1 MAYNGNQNPFE
12 NPSGRPRKSKD
23 ERRQSFRVRR
33 RKWLYEWRNG
43 GTNMTVI
50 LIALCV
56 FFWLIAE
63 ILYFT
68 NRPALAVYESAFVL
82 RSDQSLA
89 HPWTLLSVLFMHS
102 IDISHIFFNMVSLY
116 LAGLSLEKML
126 GHWEFLAL
134 YLVSGLGASV
144 VFLLS
149 ALASGPSSAVASMI
163 GASGAIFG
171 LFGAMVVTALKS
183 PGRQNAWSMVVFLGL
198 ILVVPM
204 LFGSGVAWQAHLGG
218 FAVGA
223 LLSWLMT
230 DGVPSLRGKSIGFR
244 MGLYGGGMALLL
256 LAIWLVR
263 VLTI

>member
-1 MAYNGNQNPFE
+1 MAYDSNQNPFE
-12 NPSGRPRKSKD
+12 NPSGRPRKNKD

-33 RKWLYEWRNG
+33 WKWRYEWRNG
-43 GTNMTVI
+43 GTNMTLV

-82 RSDQSLA
+82 RSDQSLT
-89 HPWTLLSVLFMHS
+89 HPWTLLTVLFMHS
-102 IDISHIFFNMVSLY
+102 IDISHIFFNIVSLY
-116 LAGLSLEKML
+116 CAGLYLEKML

-149 ALASGPSSAVASMI
+149 ALASGPGSAVVSMI

-171 LFGAMVVTALKS
+171 LFGALIVAALKS
-183 PGRQNAWSMVVFLGL
+183 RGQQNAWSMVVFLGL
-198 ILVVPM
+198 VIIIPV
-204 LFGSGVAWQAHLGG
+204 FSRSGVAWQAHLGG

-230 DGVPSLRGKSIGFR
+230 DGVPALRGKSIGFR
-244 MGLYGGGMALLL
+244 MGLYGGGMTLFL

>member
-89 HPWTLLSVLFMHS
+89 HPWTLLTVLFMHS

-116 LAGLSLEKML
+116 LAACLWRECWGTGNSSPFTWSRAWGLRSPSFCPPWPR
-126 GHWEFLAL
+126 GLARL
-134 YLVSGLGASV
+134 WPA
-144 VFLLS
+144 
-149 ALASGPSSAVASMI
+149 
-163 GASGAIFG
+163 
-171 LFGAMVVTALKS
+171 
-183 PGRQNAWSMVVFLGL
+183 
-198 ILVVPM
+198 
-204 LFGSGVAWQAHLGG
+204 
-218 FAVGA
+218 
-223 LLSWLMT
+223 
-230 DGVPSLRGKSIGFR
+230 
-244 MGLYGGGMALLL
+244 
-256 LAIWLVR
+256 
-263 VLTI
+263 